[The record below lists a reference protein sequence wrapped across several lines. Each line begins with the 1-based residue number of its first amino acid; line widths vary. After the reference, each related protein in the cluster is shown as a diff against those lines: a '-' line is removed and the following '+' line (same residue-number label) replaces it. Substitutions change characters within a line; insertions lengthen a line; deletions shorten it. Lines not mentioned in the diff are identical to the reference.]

1 MQEIELELICYSN
14 VASLRRTVGNS
25 NKSINIATFE
35 QSGAEQCSVFNM
47 DVRFCNVMFSFI
59 ISDVSFQLEFSS
71 EVISKVSSFA
81 SDHRGGRSSL
91 EIDE

>member
-1 MQEIELELICYSN
+1 MQEIEQELICCSN
-14 VASLRRTVGNS
+14 VASLRRTVGKS
-25 NKSINIATFE
+25 NKSINIATLE

-71 EVISKVSSFA
+71 EVISKVSGGSFLV
-81 SDHRGGRSSL
+81 SVVY
-91 EIDE
+91 